1 MTPHIGADAPPSRL
15 PWPPILIA
23 AAIAFA
29 ALFERVA
36 PLPVSAWTREAGVAI
51 VILAIFIDFRCAQE
65 LWRRHTTVM
74 PHRAVSELVTTGPYR
89 WSRNPIYVSHVVLT
103 AALGLAFGT
112 WWAVLLT
119 PALAIALM
127 RLAILPEEAHLARKF
142 GPAYA
147 AYTERTRRWL

>member
-1 MTPHIGADAPPSRL
+1 MTPQIEADAPPSRL

-23 AAIAFA
+23 TAIALA
-29 ALFERVA
+29 ALLEHIA
-36 PLPVSAWTREAGVAI
+36 PLPVNAWMREAGVAI
-51 VILAIFIDFRCAQE
+51 VILAIFVDFRCAQE
-65 LWRRHTTVM
+65 LWRRRTTVM

-103 AALGLAFGT
+103 ASLGLAFGT
-112 WWAVLLT
+112 LWTALLT
-119 PALAIALM
+119 PALAMALT

-147 AYTERTRRWL
+147 AYSERTRRWF